1 MAANI
6 LRPSSCMSMSPSKPM
21 QEALVR
27 LANYMSARTAWTREN
42 PTSAARDMLMRVA
55 PRIADGSAVR
65 LEGEKPLD
73 AGVRIA
79 PLISAG
85 VLPIQGPPGTGKT
98 HTGGHM
104 ICELVR
110 QGKKVGIV
118 ANGHEVIRNLLN
130 KVIEVAEETNT
141 PLVCIQKPKGGSKED
156 PNRPAAVREEEQC
169 GGLRRA
175 QRGLQRCRRH
185 SMAVVDRGCL

>member
-1 MAANI
+1 
-6 LRPSSCMSMSPSKPM
+6 M
-21 QEALVR
+21 QESLVR
-27 LANYMSARTAWTREN
+27 LATYVCEN
-42 PTSAARDMLMRVA
+42 GMMEGESYRAARDMLMRVA
-55 PRIADGSAVR
+55 PRIADGTAVR

-130 KVIEVAEETNT
+130 KVVEVT
-141 PLVCIQKPKGGSKED
+141 VRQK
-156 PNRPAAVREEEQC
+156 EQC
-169 GGLRRA
+169 GSLRCA
-175 QRGLQRCRRH
+175 QRRLQRRGRNRLA
-185 SMAVVDRGCL
+185 MVDRGRLRVSRCPFCR